1 MILAINEE
9 IWKDIKGYE
18 GVYQVSNKGRVKSLK
33 RVIDYVDDRDRPTEE
48 IILDLNID
56 NNGYYQVCLSKHSE
70 IKHIRVHK
78 LVYNAFGDET
88 IDGDVIDHI
97 DRDKLNNDIS
107 NLRKISYSG
116 NLYNRK
122 LPFKP
127 DILNYKNKSFTVYFS
142 MYGKRKSYGTYKSY
156 EEALERYT
164 ELYKMRQ
171 KEYDDKY
178 A

>member
-1 MILAINEE
+1 MIAINED

-18 GVYQVSNKGRVKSLK
+18 WVYQVSNKGRVKSLK

-48 IILDLNID
+48 IILDLHID
-56 NNGYYQVCLSKHSE
+56 NIGYYQVSLSKHSE

-78 LVYNAFGDET
+78 LVYDAFGDET

-97 DRDKLNNDIS
+97 DRNKLNNDIS
-107 NLRKISYSG
+107 NLRKISYKDSS
-116 NLYNRK
+116 YNRK

-127 DILNYKNKSFTVYFS
+127 YILNYKNKRFTVYFS
-142 MYGKRKSYGTYKSY
+142 MYGKRKSYGRYNSY

-171 KEYDDKY
+171 KEYDSKN